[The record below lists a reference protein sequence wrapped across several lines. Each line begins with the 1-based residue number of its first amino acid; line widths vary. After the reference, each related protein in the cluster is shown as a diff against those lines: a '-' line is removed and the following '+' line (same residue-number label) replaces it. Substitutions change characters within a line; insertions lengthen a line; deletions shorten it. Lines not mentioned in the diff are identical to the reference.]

1 MAPVKIAIVT
11 DSTAYLPKD
20 VRERLG
26 IRMIPLSVIFGDETY
41 REEIDMTADEF
52 LSKSSRILSCR
63 RHRSPQSANLSTC
76 SLPFVRKGT
85 TLSSAS
91 TFQAASA
98 APTKER

>member
-41 REEIDMTADEF
+41 REECE
-52 LSKSSRILSCR
+52 
-63 RHRSPQSANLSTC
+63 
-76 SLPFVRKGT
+76 
-85 TLSSAS
+85 
-91 TFQAASA
+91 
-98 APTKER
+98 